1 MFASFIATLAMG
13 SEEKIMEMSQEQY
26 EKYSALLTV
35 ADPKV
40 LIGLLIG
47 GVVPWLFSS
56 MLIRA
61 VGRAAFYI
69 IKECRVQF
77 RDKEIWAGTKK
88 PDYGRVVN
96 LCTSAAQ
103 SELIGPALLG
113 VLSPILAGLLLGP
126 YAMGGFLAGMIVS
139 GVMLGVFMA
148 NAGGAWDN
156 AKKMIEDEPR
166 DHARNLGKGSE
177 KHKAAVTG
185 DTVGDP
191 LKDTA
196 GPAINPMVKV
206 MNMVAM
212 LALTSVVL
220 PFNMAGDRNPA
231 TNMPPNGII
240 GLMLSIVFIAAI
252 VWAVRNSKRE
262 TAEMQAIDDKVDG

>member
-1 MFASFIATLAMG
+1 
-13 SEEKIMEMSQEQY
+13 
-26 EKYSALLTV
+26 
-35 ADPKV
+35 V
-40 LIGLLIG
+40 LIGLLVG

-69 IKECRVQF
+69 IKECRIQF

-88 PDYGRVVN
+88 PNYARVVD

-103 SELIGPALLG
+103 SELIGPALVG
-113 VLSPILAGLLLGP
+113 VLSPMLVGLVLGP
-126 YAMGGFLAGMIVS
+126 YALGGFLAGMILS
-139 GVMLGVFMA
+139 GVTLAVFMA

-177 KHKAAVTG
+177 KHKASVTG

-196 GPAINPMVKV
+196 GPAINPLVKV

-212 LALTSVVL
+212 LSLTSVVFSFNLAGEKSSL
-220 PFNMAGDRNPA
+220 PNAVE
-231 TNMPPNGII
+231 PNRLVGAI
-240 GLMLSIVFIAAI
+240 LAVLFIAI
-252 VWAVRNSKRE
+252 IIWALVNSKKE
-262 TAEMQAIDDKVDG
+262 TAEMKEVDAQLSGAATTAEPVVK

>member
-1 MFASFIATLAMG
+1 MAN
-13 SEEKIMEMSQEQY
+13 
-26 EKYSALLTV
+26 
-35 ADPKV
+35 PKV
-40 LIGLLIG
+40 FIGLLIG

-69 IKECRVQF
+69 IKECRIQF
-77 RDKEIWAGTKK
+77 RDPGIMAGTKK
-88 PDYGRVVN
+88 PNYARVVDI
-96 LCTSAAQ
+96 CTNAAQ
-103 SELIGPALLG
+103 GELIGPALLG
-113 VLSPILAGLLLGP
+113 VLSPILVGVLLGP
-126 YAMGGFLAGMIVS
+126 YALGGFLAGMIVS

-166 DHARNLGKGSE
+166 APERNLGKGSE

-196 GPAINPMVKV
+196 GPAINPLVKV

-212 LALTSVVL
+212 LTLTSVVL
-220 PFNMAGDRNPA
+220 AYNVAGDKSSLTGQEPVA
-231 TNMPPNGII
+231 WVGAVIA
-240 GLMLSIVFIAAI
+240 IVCILAI
-252 VWAVRNSKRE
+252 VWAIKKSNTES
-262 TAEMQAIDDKVDG
+262 AEMKEIHASLEGGDAGTK